1 MAALLCDFSVWAAR
15 YSLSA
20 LIFFLSLQAI
30 VQGRNEKE
38 KSFFLFSLALS
49 AQPRSVKAVC
59 RALNKLIP
67 YLWGSG
73 TIYPGCNVIRGQGGE
88 QGPSRCSAWLTHTH
102 FITWHCSFFP
112 ITPTPQQPPRWL
124 RCSYR
129 KWENS
134 LFFPGYQSRSKI
146 SRSAVN
152 PCSWCALAL
161 H

>member
-1 MAALLCDFSVWAAR
+1 MAALLCDFSVWAER

-20 LIFFLSLQAI
+20 LIFFLSLRAI

-38 KSFFLFSLALS
+38 KSFFLFSLSLSLSLS

-112 ITPTPQQPPRWL
+112 LHPHL
-124 RCSYR
+124 D
-129 KWENS
+129 S
-134 LFFPGYQSRSKI
+134 LQGDYAAVTGNGKI
-146 SRSAVN
+146 AYSSPVIRVA
-152 PCSWCALAL
+152 PK
-161 H
+161 